1 MSFRQEDTSTNERS
15 SVAFIHS
22 QIDLLALVPSDD
34 RLFLAVRELQQIEV
48 NTAIV
53 CYFWGTL
60 QDY

>member
-1 MSFRQEDTSTNERS
+1 MSFRQEDTWTNERS
-15 SVAFIHS
+15 SIAFIHS